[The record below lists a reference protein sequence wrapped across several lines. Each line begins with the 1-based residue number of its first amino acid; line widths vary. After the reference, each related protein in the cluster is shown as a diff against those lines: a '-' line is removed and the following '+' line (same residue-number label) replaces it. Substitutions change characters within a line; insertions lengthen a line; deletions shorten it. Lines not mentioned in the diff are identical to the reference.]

1 MSALVSRFRLR
12 RYAKAAGCAK
22 QLLLENLRT
31 SKDSRR
37 PFVDHKSAILSPLG
51 AEWASASSGVVEEA
65 LAVNRLPS
73 SISELLLKPGTSYPS
88 VVRRLAAI
96 SAIVFSVVCAPAVI
110 SQQASAT
117 PQGNVENA
125 ARSRPLT
132 IPVPKPKSATADASQ
147 EEGPSFVRVTSDGN
161 ELTIQAKDCA
171 LAQILDAVRAKT
183 GASIDFSGPA
193 AEHMT
198 VKIGPGPARQ
208 VISSLLGWTDF
219 DYVIQGSDVDG
230 VTIQSIMLFPKTKSA
245 ASAAAGTPALGPN
258 RQPLASRQRTTPEPV
273 TPQPAPETPVS
284 EGAAPAQPSADAA
297 RPEGASPAQPT
308 AEATP
313 PAAGATPIPTNY
325 ERSAENAAAMSD
337 PTSGK
342 SPAEMIQNMQ
352 QLYEQRKQ
360 IQQEHNQTPGAPP
373 LPSH

>member
-1 MSALVSRFRLR
+1 MGF
-12 RYAKAAGCAK
+12 G
-22 QLLLENLRT
+22 
-31 SKDSRR
+31 
-37 PFVDHKSAILSPLG
+37 
-51 AEWASASSGVVEEA
+51 SSGVGEEA
-65 LAVNRLPS
+65 LAVNILPA
-73 SISELLLKPGTSYPS
+73 SISEVLRKPGTSYPS

-96 SAIVFSVVCAPAVI
+96 SAMVFSAVCAPAVI
-110 SQQASAT
+110 SQQALAT
-117 PQGNVENA
+117 PQGNVENT

-132 IPVPKPKSATADASQ
+132 IPVPKPKTATADAPQ

-219 DYVIQGSDVDG
+219 DYVIQGSDMDG

-245 ASAAAGTPALGPN
+245 PSAAAGTPALGPN

-273 TPQPAPETPVS
+273 TPPETPAS
-284 EGAAPAQPSADAA
+284 EGAAPAQPSADAT
-297 RPEGASPAQPT
+297 RSDGASPAQPT
-308 AEATP
+308 ADATP
-313 PAAGATPIPTNY
+313 PAPAATPIPTNY
-325 ERSAENAAAMSD
+325 ERSAENAAAAPD
-337 PTSGK
+337 PTASGNK
-342 SPAEMIQNMQ
+342 STTDMIQDMQ
-352 QLYEQRKQ
+352 QLFEQRKQ
-360 IQQEHNQTPGAPP
+360 LQQEHNQTPGSAQ

>member
-1 MSALVSRFRLR
+1 MPKRPLALNSCFWRTCAP
-12 RYAKAAGCAK
+12 AKTFAAPSSIIKAPSC
-22 QLLLENLRT
+22 
-31 SKDSRR
+31 
-37 PFVDHKSAILSPLG
+37 PLWG
-51 AEWASASSGVVEEA
+51 AEWASASSGVVEGA

-73 SISELLLKPGTSYPS
+73 SISEVLPKPGTSYPS

-110 SQQASAT
+110 SQQALAT
-117 PQGNVENA
+117 PQGNIENA

-132 IPVPKPKSATADASQ
+132 IPVPKPKSATVDAPQ

-183 GASIDFSGPA
+183 GASIDFSGPD

-258 RQPLASRQRTTPEPV
+258 RQPLASRQHTTPEPV

-297 RPEGASPAQPT
+297 RPG
-308 AEATP
+308 
-313 PAAGATPIPTNY
+313 AGATPIPTNY
-325 ERSAENAAAMSD
+325 ERSAENAAAMPD
-337 PTSGK
+337 PASGK

-360 IQQEHNQTPGAPP
+360 IQQEHNQTPGAA
-373 LPSH
+373 